1 MKVGDLAIYCE
12 REAKVHNPPV
22 PVVILQVDTS
32 KKKDAYVVMND
43 GITWWADR
51 HELQAVK

>member
-12 REAKVHNPPV
+12 REAKVHNAPV

-32 KKKDAYVVMND
+32 TKKDAYVVMSD